1 VSIPIHGALK
11 VVLDEVQ
18 SRRIAPTFLLNQ
30 FGKPRTARGPST
42 MFVEWVP
49 CHAHGL
55 RKTFNTIAAEAG
67 CTPHELMTLSGHQT
81 LGEVTRYTAA
91 ADRKKL
97 AAESMKKI
105 EMRTAR
111 GNPDQGFPKISS

>member
-1 VSIPIHGALK
+1 MRLRAGELLRPFCSISLASP
-11 VVLDEVQ
+11 
-18 SRRIAPTFLLNQ
+18 
-30 FGKPRTARGPST
+30 ARGGSAQCLWNGARRSD
-42 MFVEWVP
+42 FP

-91 ADRKKL
+91 AADRKKL
-97 AAESMKKI
+97 AAEGMKKI

-111 GNPDQGFPKISS
+111 GNPD